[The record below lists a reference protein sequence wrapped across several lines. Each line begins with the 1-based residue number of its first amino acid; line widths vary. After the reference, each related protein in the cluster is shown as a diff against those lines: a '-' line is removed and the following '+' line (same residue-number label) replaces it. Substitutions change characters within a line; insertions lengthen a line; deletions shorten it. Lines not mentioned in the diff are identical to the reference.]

1 MDKSS
6 NVNAMEDKGYVQ
18 EDIVGVQYTEDEKKV
33 LDKRIN
39 RKMDL
44 RIMPWII
51 VRSVLANF
59 GWRSY

>member
-1 MDKSS
+1 MADKTM
-6 NVNAMEDKGYVQ
+6 VEDKGFVR
-18 EDIVGVQYTEDEKKV
+18 EDVVGAQYSEEEKRV

-51 VRSVLANF
+51 V
-59 GWRSY
+59 SYLLNYL

>member
-1 MDKSS
+1 MDKGS

-51 VRSVLANF
+51 VRSVLAN
-59 GWRSY
+59 R

>member
-6 NVNAMEDKGYVQ
+6 NVDAMEDKGYVQ

-51 VRSVLANF
+51 VRSVLAN
-59 GWRSY
+59 R